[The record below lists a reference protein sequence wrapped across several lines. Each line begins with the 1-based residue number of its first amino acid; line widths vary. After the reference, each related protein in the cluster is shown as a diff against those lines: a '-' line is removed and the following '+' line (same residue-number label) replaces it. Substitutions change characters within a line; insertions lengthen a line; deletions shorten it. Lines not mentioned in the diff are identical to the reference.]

1 MTKLSL
7 CLVLAA
13 GLVACKST
21 KTVTV
26 QVAIPGVDGAEAPAS
41 DVALVA
47 LPYDRDSLIAALEA
61 RAPVPRPSTAPLDS
75 AFAAFRT
82 PFKAY
87 ADAAVALRRL
97 QDSVTE
103 LTSRR
108 NAAAPAERPAADA
121 ALGAAQAAIPQAEA
135 AVERERAALDA
146 ARARVAAADSVRA
159 AFHAWRDVAW
169 AGYDTITRPLTRF
182 RDPVADTTDAVGLA
196 QFELRGGDWWITATA
211 WDAND
216 PNAEWYWNVPVTGDT
231 IRLSPSTGRRRTR
244 Y

>member
-1 MTKLSL
+1 VSRLSL
-7 CLVLAA
+7 CLLLAA
-13 GLVACKST
+13 GLAACKST
-21 KTVTV
+21 ATVTV

-47 LPYDRDSLIAALEA
+47 LPYDRDSLIAALEG
-61 RAPVPRPSTAPLDS
+61 RAPPRPSTAPLDS
-75 AFAAFRT
+75 AFAAFRA

-108 NAAAPAERPAADA
+108 NAAAAADRPAAEA
-121 ALGAAQAAIPQAEA
+121 ALRSAQASIAAAEA

-169 AGYDTITRPLTRF
+169 AGYDTITRSLTRF
-182 RDPVADTTDAVGLA
+182 RNPVADTTDALGVA

-211 WDAND
+211 WDADD

-231 IRLSPSTGRRRTR
+231 IRLVPATGRRRTR